1 MVELTNDNNAKTTP
15 PRDIT
20 INLAASQ
27 GIRQEYDFLAV
38 KHNAEIRSQFLNG
51 KPSLSQV
58 LLAV

>member
-1 MVELTNDNNAKTTP
+1 MVELTNDNNTKPTP

-27 GIRQEYDFLAV
+27 GTQQNYDFLAV

-51 KPSLSQV
+51 KPY
-58 LLAV
+58 